1 MSTASAMRLGLDS
14 AGIRM
19 SPDEFDSIE
28 DWDEAYLYELVD
40 GVVVVNSIPSEAEA
54 DPNEILGVLLGIYKR
69 QHPNGKSLD
78 RTLQERFIRL
88 PNHRRRADR
97 VIWAGLARRPNP
109 KTDVPTIA
117 VEFVSPGKRNWQRDY
132 ETKRDE
138 YLAAGVR
145 EYWIIDRIQRTMT
158 VHRQTD
164 AGPIERT
171 IHEDDTYSTDLLPG
185 FELPLEEMLTA
196 ADDWE
201 DDA

>member
-1 MSTASAMRLGLDS
+1 MSTASPTRLGLDS

-19 SPDEFDSIE
+19 SPDEFDSVE
-28 DWDEAYLYELVD
+28 DWDEEYLYELVD

-97 VIWAGLARRPNP
+97 VIWAGLGRRPNP

-164 AGPIERT
+164 AGPIELT
-171 IHEDDTYSTDLLPG
+171 IHEDDTYSTELLPG
-185 FELPLEEMLTA
+185 FELPFEEMLTA